1 MPQLTLID
9 ALRYF
14 FAPCVL
20 FSYFVFYDRSY
31 VVDLNKDFVGV
42 GTVAFLVAG
51 TIIYFVY
58 RYLIYDP
65 IILWLHDVFRKN
77 SWRRFFGDRYI
88 LTNGNWWTPTCTL
101 RALRLYYEMSIGENK
116 FQSEPLRVRASA
128 IHLLYQAGLL
138 AIPFFLFSACNGS
151 NLQRIFFG
159 GVSFIFL
166 ITAILADKNYEEQ
179 EYVFLKSKIV
189 ELDPAANRLGL
200 EKRVAGDSSRQSR

>member
-1 MPQLTLID
+1 MHPSSVKTL
-9 ALRYF
+9 
-14 FAPCVL
+14 
-20 FSYFVFYDRSY
+20 
-31 VVDLNKDFVGV
+31 
-42 GTVAFLVAG
+42 
-51 TIIYFVY
+51 
-58 RYLIYDP
+58 
-65 IILWLHDVFRKN
+65 
-77 SWRRFFGDRYI
+77 
-88 LTNGNWWTPTCTL
+88 
-101 RALRLYYEMSIGENK
+101 ENK

-138 AIPFFLFSACNGS
+138 AIPFFLFFSACNGS

-189 ELDPAANRLGL
+189 ELDRAANRLGL